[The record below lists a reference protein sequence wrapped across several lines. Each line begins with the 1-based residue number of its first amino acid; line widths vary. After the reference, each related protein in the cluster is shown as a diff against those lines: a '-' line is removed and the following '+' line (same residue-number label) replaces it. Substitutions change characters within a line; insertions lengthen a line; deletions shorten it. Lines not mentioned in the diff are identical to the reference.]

1 MSIMART
8 SGEGAHPRVGGEN
21 KDALAAV
28 KGTAGSSP
36 RGRGK
41 RQQDVTVQDLEG
53 LIPAWAGKT
62 SSVQAAAPPMR
73 AHPRVGGENGDTSRP
88 SRAAAGS
95 SPRGRGKHCVQC
107 RSGACDGLIPAWAGK
122 TSGGESR
129 QGTRGAHPRVGGEN
143 VITLSNSSHI
153 LGSSPR
159 GRGKRSA
166 RCRVASSRGLIPA
179 WAGKTPSNPRRRHL

>member
-62 SSVQAAAPPMR
+62 FSPAASISAAR
-73 AHPRVGGENGDTSRP
+73 AHPRVGGENTACSAG
-88 SRAAAGS
+88 RAHVMGS
-95 SPRGRGKHCVQC
+95 SPRGRGKRDNTQQFFPHF
-107 RSGACDGLIPAWAGK
+107 GLIPAWAGK
-122 TSGGESR
+122 TKRAVSR
-129 QGTRGAHPRVGGEN
+129 GILARAHPRVGGEN
-143 VITLSNSSHI
+143 TVKSSPTSS
-153 LGSSPR
+153 LRGSSPR
-159 GRGKRSA
+159 GRGKRFPGDTDLA
-166 RCRVASSRGLIPA
+166 AFGLIPA
-179 WAGKTPSNPRRRHL
+179 WAGKTRT

>member
-62 SSVQAAAPPMR
+62 LRAVQ
-73 AHPRVGGENGDTSRP
+73 VGRM
-88 SRAAAGS
+88 
-95 SPRGRGKHCVQC
+95 
-107 RSGACDGLIPAWAGK
+107 
-122 TSGGESR
+122 
-129 QGTRGAHPRVGGEN
+129 
-143 VITLSNSSHI
+143 
-153 LGSSPR
+153 
-159 GRGKRSA
+159 
-166 RCRVASSRGLIPA
+166 
-179 WAGKTPSNPRRRHL
+179 